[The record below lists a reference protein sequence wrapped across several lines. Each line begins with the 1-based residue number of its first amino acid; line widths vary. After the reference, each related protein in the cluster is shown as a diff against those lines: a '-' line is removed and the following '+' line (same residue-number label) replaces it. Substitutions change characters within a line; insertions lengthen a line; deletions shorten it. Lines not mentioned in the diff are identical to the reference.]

1 MDDLFF
7 HKTAELLARLH
18 ETQEPVLR
26 QAAELIY
33 ERISQGG
40 RFYATGT
47 GHSHMMA
54 EELYS
59 RAGGLAFVRMIA
71 PPEFTLDAHPM
82 KSTLVE
88 RIPQYAQVVLTQYPV
103 HPGDVLL
110 IASNSGRNG
119 LVVELALQAQ
129 ARGAAVIALTSLR
142 HSAGCASRH
151 PSGKLL
157 KDVAEL
163 VIDNC
168 AEAGDAAT
176 PLGDSGITMGA
187 TSTIA
192 GAYLM
197 ERLAMLV
204 AQKYLD
210 NGQVPPVLRSS
221 NLDGSDERNR
231 ALFSQYYQLDLT

>member
-7 HKTAELLARLH
+7 QTVTALLTRLH
-18 ETQEPVLR
+18 ETQEPALE

-33 ERISQGG
+33 TRVTQGG
-40 RFYATGT
+40 RFYVTGT

-54 EELYS
+54 EEFYA

-103 HPGDVLL
+103 RRGDMLL

-129 ARGAAVIALTSLR
+129 ERGAAVIALTSLR

-168 AEAGDAAT
+168 GEAGDAAT
-176 PLGDSGITMGA
+176 PLGDSGIAMGA

-192 GAYLM
+192 GAYLA

-210 NGQVPPVLRSS
+210 DGQDPPVLCSS
-221 NLDGSDERNR
+221 NLDGSDEKNR
-231 ALFSQYYQLDLT
+231 ELFSRYYQMGL